1 MVPYPIYYLW
11 LTTAVCRY
19 LQYLHDSRT
28 ELRAAEGGNYEN
40 SLMQERHVTAKCN
53 AEAAWLRPL
62 EACVTTAADVYPS
75 DDDDGDDGDEGW
87 GLEFH

>member
-1 MVPYPIYYLW
+1 MVVM
-11 LTTAVCRY
+11 AC
-19 LQYLHDSRT
+19 H
-28 ELRAAEGGNYEN
+28 A
-40 SLMQERHVTAKCN
+40 VTAMCN

-75 DDDDGDDGDEGW
+75 DDDDGDDGDESW

>member
-1 MVPYPIYYLW
+1 MVVM
-11 LTTAVCRY
+11 AC
-19 LQYLHDSRT
+19 H
-28 ELRAAEGGNYEN
+28 A
-40 SLMQERHVTAKCN
+40 VTAMCN

-62 EACVTTAADVYPS
+62 EACVTTADDVYPS